1 MTADR
6 VTLTQEAGYRFAV
19 RYSESQP
26 PFHGDEGPPLGAG
39 DGATPLQLLAA
50 AVGNC
55 LSSSLTFAYGK
66 FRQSPGP
73 LATTAQALV
82 GRNEHNRLRVQE
94 IRVRIRLGVPAASL
108 EHTDR
113 VLAQF
118 EDFCTVTASVRQAI
132 PVAIEIEDSAGLR
145 LK

>member
-1 MTADR
+1 MTADT

-19 RYSESQP
+19 RYSENHP
-26 PFHGDEGPPLGAG
+26 PFPGDEGPPLGAAE
-39 DGATPLQLLAA
+39 GATPLQLLAA

-66 FRQSPGP
+66 FKQTPGP
-73 LATTAQALV
+73 LTTTAQAVV

-94 IRVRIRLGVPAASL
+94 IKVRIRLGVAAASL
-108 EHTDR
+108 EHTER

-132 PVAIEIEDSAGLR
+132 PVTVEIEDSTGLR